1 MQSIALF
8 AETPPSNKIKMFKLE
23 KIYPR
28 DIIAV
33 IVIICGFIALAF
45 GADGFVTAILTF
57 VIGYYFSKRMYE
69 ERNPNGDLKEQV
81 KKIESKL
88 KYQSSPSQIPQA
100 PSYSSGPTPPVVVKP
115 PILAH

>member
-1 MQSIALF
+1 
-8 AETPPSNKIKMFKLE
+8 MFKLE

-33 IVIICGFIALAF
+33 IVIICGFIALAL

-81 KKIESKL
+81 KKLESKI
-88 KYQSSPSQIPQA
+88 KQQSSPSQIP
-100 PSYSSGPTPPVVVKP
+100 PTPKYPSSPSASVIVKP
-115 PILAH
+115 SIPS